1 MAPKGKHVTDRRKG
15 KHVELVVKRSATSE
29 TCFPFR
35 TSKKGKHGK
44 GVDLRAARLTDA
56 KRGRPTGDPSR
67 AQHEVRRQVQG

>member
-15 KHVELVVKRSATSE
+15 KHVKLVGKRSATSE

-44 GVDLRAARLTDA
+44 GVELVVAYNAEALR
-56 KRGRPTGDPSR
+56 G
-67 AQHEVRRQVQG
+67 V